1 MTEDSVDLETFS
13 VEINLVAFALE
24 EKPIWII
31 KNTAL
36 SL

>member
-1 MTEDSVDLETFS
+1 MTEDYADLETFS
-13 VEINLVAFALE
+13 VEINLVAFALD

-31 KNTAL
+31 KYTAL